1 MCVFQNALIGL
12 RNQIQLNFIKVDIFE
27 TLLVLGLNHIQR
39 DSIYFLS
46 VSTQL
51 QYITSINIRCIS
63 IIYSDI
69 T

>member
-1 MCVFQNALIGL
+1 MCVFQNAL

-27 TLLVLGLNHIQR
+27 TLLVLGLNQIQR